1 MPTGRPPQRAAER
14 LRKLLGMLPWLA
26 RERGC
31 PISELA
37 RRFDMPEREV
47 VSLLEL
53 AACCGLPPYTPDRLM
68 ELIVSED
75 WVSADLGPHFSR
87 PRRLTAAEGFA
98 VAASARAILAVP
110 GADPDGALARA
121 LAKLEKVLGD
131 RVAVD
136 LDEPPCLQDLR
147 RAAEEGRAVEIEYY
161 SASRDALG
169 LRVVEPAA
177 VFSRD
182 GHWYVDAWCHSAG
195 GRRLFRAD
203 RVRAVAP
210 AEAPGGTRAPL
221 GPDRNGGQETG
232 AGGVPETFVPGP
244 EAFRV
249 TLRLKPGGRWVEDS
263 YPIVGVDELGDGCS
277 LVEMDVGGDA
287 WLERLLLRLGN
298 DAELVEPAAMAGLG
312 RDVAVRI
319 LHRYEAP
326 AGAVSSPSDAA
337 DPPRR
342 RPPHLRVE
350 T

>member
-1 MPTGRPPQRAAER
+1 MPTGRPPERAAER

-31 PISELA
+31 SIGELA

-68 ELIVSED
+68 ELIVSQD
-75 WVSADLGPHFSR
+75 WVTADLGPHLSR

-121 LAKLEKVLGD
+121 LAKLEKVLGA
-131 RVAVD
+131 RLSVD
-136 LDEPPCLQDLR
+136 LDEPPCLEDLR
-147 RAAEEGRAVEIEYY
+147 RAAGEGRAVEIEYY

-169 LRVVEPAA
+169 RRVVEPAS

-182 GHWYVDAWCHSAG
+182 GHWYVDAWCHSAA
-195 GRRLFRAD
+195 GRRLFRVD

-210 AEAPGGTRAPL
+210 AEAPAGSESAL
-221 GPDRNGGQETG
+221 GPGRGARQEPG

-244 EAFRV
+244 EAVRV
-249 TLRLKPGGRWVEDS
+249 LLHLRPGGRWVEGS
-263 YPIVGVDELGDGCS
+263 YPTVAIEELGDGSS
-277 LVEMDVGGDA
+277 LVEIEVGGEA
-287 WLERLLLRLGN
+287 WLERLLLRLGS

-312 RDVAVRI
+312 RDAALRI
-319 LHRYEAP
+319 LRRYEAP
-326 AGAVSSPSDAA
+326 AGAA
-337 DPPRR
+337 PPRR
-342 RPPHLRVE
+342 P
-350 T
+350 